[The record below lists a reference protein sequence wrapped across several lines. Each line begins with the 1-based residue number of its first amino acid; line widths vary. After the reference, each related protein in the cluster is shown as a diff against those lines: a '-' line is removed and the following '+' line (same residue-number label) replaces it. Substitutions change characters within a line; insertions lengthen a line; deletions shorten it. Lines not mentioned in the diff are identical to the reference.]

1 MTDRPLPHGKNGA
14 SPAGTAAPGTVSG
27 SAPAGAEPGGRP
39 GGMGMM
45 GRGGPNMGMFMGKAP
60 RAENTR
66 ATLLKLWRYLAHHR
80 RSLIVT
86 AILVVFSTGL
96 NLLWPYLMGVAI
108 DSSLQ
113 RGDLVELARV
123 CGAMLVAF
131 ILLSVLSWLQIYIM
145 AGVAQETVAEIR
157 RDLFGR
163 VQLLPLRVFDQ
174 QAHGDLMS
182 RLTNDVENINT
193 VLSESITQLFSGV
206 LMIVGV
212 TIAMFWLNWMLALV
226 TLLTMP
232 PMVYL
237 LLRLVVP
244 RTRAGFRARQETLGE
259 LNGWIEESVSGQR
272 VIAAYGRQ
280 AAALATFDT
289 ANQSYR
295 QASTQ
300 ALIYSGFI
308 GPLNNFIYNTSLAL
322 IVAAGGALAAVGMA
336 TVGEIATFINYG
348 RQFGRPLNE
357 LATLYNTIQA
367 AIAGAERVF
376 ALMEEPSEFEADGP
390 QASSPASSAARQEE
404 QARTPAVQGAFKGD
418 VVLDDV
424 SFSYVPGTAVL
435 KQVCLHAL
443 PGQTVALVG
452 PTGAGKTTIV
462 NLLMR
467 FYDVDSG
474 SIRIDGTDIR
484 DMPKQELRR
493 QLGIVL
499 QDTYLFTGTVL
510 DNIRYGR
517 LDASEEDV
525 VAAARL
531 ANADQFIHRLPQ
543 GYATL
548 LSERGG
554 NISQGQRQLLAIAR
568 AILADPAI
576 LVLDEATSSVD
587 TRTEQNIQEAMLRL
601 MAGRTAFVIAHRLST
616 IREADQIL
624 VLRHGEIVERGRHDE
639 LLDLHG
645 FYAQLYASQFAH
657 QGGVVA
663 GAIL

>member
-1 MTDRPLPHGKNGA
+1 M
-14 SPAGTAAPGTVSG
+14 VC
-27 SAPAGAEPGGRP
+27 
-39 GGMGMM
+39 
-45 GRGGPNMGMFMGKAP
+45 
-60 RAENTR
+60 
-66 ATLLKLWRYLAHHR
+66 
-80 RSLIVT
+80 
-86 AILVVFSTGL
+86 STGL

-123 CGAMLVAF
+123 CGAMLVIF
-131 ILLSVLSWLQIYIM
+131 ILLSLLSWLQIYIM
-145 AGVAQETVAEIR
+145 AGVAQATVAEIR

-193 VLSESITQLFSGV
+193 VLSESITQLFWGV

-232 PMVYL
+232 LMVYL

-272 VIAAYGRQ
+272 VITAYGRQ
-280 AAALATFDT
+280 AAALATFDA
-289 ANQSYR
+289 ANQSFR

-300 ALIYSGFI
+300 AQIYAGFL

-376 ALMEEPSEFEADGP
+376 ALMEEPSEFEETGP
-390 QASSPASSAARQEE
+390 QASPPASPDVPQKMEANSTQE
-404 QARTPAVQGAFKGD
+404 QATTPAVQESFKGD

-424 SFSYVPGTAVL
+424 SFSYVTGTPVL
-435 KQVCLHAL
+435 KHVSLHAL

-474 SIRIDGTDIR
+474 SIRIDGIDIR
-484 DMPKQELRR
+484 HIPKQDLRR

-517 LDASEEDV
+517 LDATEDEV
-525 VAAARL
+525 KAAARL

-543 GYATL
+543 GYATP

-587 TRTEQNIQEAMLRL
+587 TRTEQHIQEAMLRL

-639 LLDLHG
+639 LLELHG

-663 GAIL
+663 TAATP

>member
-1 MTDRPLPHGKNGA
+1 
-14 SPAGTAAPGTVSG
+14 
-27 SAPAGAEPGGRP
+27 
-39 GGMGMM
+39 MGMM
-45 GRGGPNMGMFMGKAP
+45 GRGGPNMAMFMGKAP
-60 RAENTR
+60 RAEDTR

-86 AILVVFSTGL
+86 AILVVCSTGL

-113 RGDLVELARV
+113 RGDLLELARI
-123 CGAMLVAF
+123 CGAMLVVF
-131 ILLSVLSWLQIYIM
+131 IFLSLLSWLQIYIM

-163 VQLLPLRVFDQ
+163 VQLLPLRIFDQ

-289 ANQSYR
+289 ANQAYR

-322 IVAAGGALAAVGMA
+322 IVAAGGTLAALGMA

-376 ALMEEPSEFEADGP
+376 ALMEEPSEFDEDGA
-390 QASSPASSAARQEE
+390 QASPTLASDSPALQE
-404 QARTPAVQGAFKGD
+404 PFKGD
-418 VVLDDV
+418 VVLDEV
-424 SFSYVPGTAVL
+424 SFSYVPGTPVL
-435 KQVCLHAL
+435 KHISLHAL
-443 PGQTVALVG
+443 SGQTVALVG

-474 SIRIDGTDIR
+474 SIRIDGADIR
-484 DMPKQELRR
+484 QISKQELRR

-517 LDASEEDV
+517 LDATEEDV
-525 VAAARL
+525 KAAAHL

-548 LSERGG
+548 LSERGS

-587 TRTEQNIQEAMLRL
+587 TRTEQHIQEAMLRL

-639 LLDLHG
+639 LLDYHG

-657 QGGVVA
+657 QGTA
-663 GAIL
+663 AATE

>member
-14 SPAGTAAPGTVSG
+14 PPAGTAAPGPVSG
-27 SAPAGAEPGGRP
+27 SAQAGAEPGGRP
-39 GGMGMM
+39 AGMGMM

-66 ATLLKLWRYLAHHR
+66 GTLLKLWRYLAHHR
-80 RSLIVT
+80 RSLIIT

-212 TIAMFWLNWMLALV
+212 TIAMIWLNWMLALV

-376 ALMEEPSEFEADGP
+376 ALMEEPSEFEEEGP
-390 QASSPASSAARQEE
+390 QASLACGPRI
-404 QARTPAVQGAFKGD
+404 VQ
-418 VVLDDV
+418 
-424 SFSYVPGTAVL
+424 
-435 KQVCLHAL
+435 
-443 PGQTVALVG
+443 
-452 PTGAGKTTIV
+452 
-462 NLLMR
+462 R
-467 FYDVDSG
+467 
-474 SIRIDGTDIR
+474 
-484 DMPKQELRR
+484 
-493 QLGIVL
+493 
-499 QDTYLFTGTVL
+499 
-510 DNIRYGR
+510 
-517 LDASEEDV
+517 
-525 VAAARL
+525 
-531 ANADQFIHRLPQ
+531 
-543 GYATL
+543 
-548 LSERGG
+548 
-554 NISQGQRQLLAIAR
+554 
-568 AILADPAI
+568 
-576 LVLDEATSSVD
+576 
-587 TRTEQNIQEAMLRL
+587 
-601 MAGRTAFVIAHRLST
+601 
-616 IREADQIL
+616 
-624 VLRHGEIVERGRHDE
+624 
-639 LLDLHG
+639 
-645 FYAQLYASQFAH
+645 
-657 QGGVVA
+657 
-663 GAIL
+663 